1 LRESLLYATEETG
14 LNRPMM
20 FLKRL
25 FTPVTIL
32 MVPHSRTKS
41 VSIRVPVIAIA
52 ASVCLFLLGA
62 SLVVAMSVRAVEHQR
77 MKERLSYLSSQ
88 FLEMKATML
97 SLKQAE
103 RDFRKLFGV
112 KSKTTVL
119 EEADPTDTGSLDMK
133 MLREQIEASMRS
145 VTDIRKYIAEQKD
158 IYLAT
163 PAGWPVS
170 GPLSSPY
177 GNRRH
182 PVHDETRFH
191 TGVDISVPP
200 GSEVKAT
207 ADGIV
212 SFAGWAEN
220 SGIVVVIEHGRGF
233 STAYAHSHKA
243 LVRVG
248 QRVVRGE
255 PIALSGSTGISTGP
269 HVHYEIWKN
278 GRHTDPAGYLAR
290 R

>member
-1 LRESLLYATEETG
+1 MTRLR
-14 LNRPMM
+14 M

-25 FTPVTIL
+25 LTPVTIL
-32 MVPHSRTKS
+32 MVPHSRTRS
-41 VSIRVPVIAIA
+41 VSIRVPILAVA
-52 ASVCLFLLGA
+52 ASVCLCLLGA

-88 FLEMKATML
+88 FLEMKDTMQ
-97 SLKQAE
+97 SLRQSEK
-103 RDFRKLFGV
+103 DFRKLFGV

-119 EEADPTDTGSLDMK
+119 ESADLADSGSLDMDV
-133 MLREQIEASMRS
+133 LREQIEASMRS

-158 IYLAT
+158 LYLAT

-170 GPLSSPY
+170 GSLSSPY
-177 GNRRH
+177 GNRSH
-182 PVHDETRFH
+182 PVHGEIRFH

-207 ADGIV
+207 AEGIV
-212 SFAGWAEN
+212 SLAGWTEN
-220 SGIVVVIEHGRGF
+220 SGIVVVVEHGHGF
-233 STAYAHSHKA
+233 STAYAHNQKA
-243 LVRVG
+243 LVKVG
-248 QRVVRGE
+248 QRIVRGE
-255 PIALSGSTGISTGP
+255 TIALSGSTGISTGP

-278 GRHTDPAGYLAR
+278 GRHINPTGYLAR

>member
-1 LRESLLYATEETG
+1 
-14 LNRPMM
+14 LNRPRI

-25 FTPVTIL
+25 LTPVTIL
-32 MVPHSRTKS
+32 MVPHSRTRA
-41 VSIRVPVIAIA
+41 VSIRVPFLAIA

-62 SLVVAMSVRAVEHQR
+62 SMVAAMSVRAVEHRR
-77 MKERLSYLSSQ
+77 MKERLSYLSAQ
-88 FLEMKATML
+88 FLEMKGTMQ
-97 SLKQAE
+97 SLRQAE
-103 RDFRKLFGV
+103 RDFRKIFAV
-112 KSKTTVL
+112 KSKTNVL
-119 EEADPTDTGSLDMK
+119 ESADLADTGSLDMEV
-133 MLREQIEASMRS
+133 LREQIEASMRS
-145 VTDIRKYIAEQKD
+145 VTDIRTYIAEQKD
-158 IYLAT
+158 LYLAT

-182 PVHDETRFH
+182 PVHQENRFH

-200 GSEVKAT
+200 GREVKAT

-212 SFAGWAEN
+212 SLAGWTEN
-220 SGIVVVIEHGRGF
+220 SGIVVVVEHGHGF
-233 STAYAHSHKA
+233 STAYAHSRKA

-255 PIALSGSTGISTGP
+255 PIALSGSTGVSTGP

-278 GRHTDPAGYLAR
+278 GRSTDPAGYLAR